1 MRMTMLGTGNANVTE
16 CYNTC
21 FVLEDDAAGREASD
35 SRVASDARGGEECR
49 GTEHSCAAEPEHI
62 PESRK
67 KGQEERYFLVDA
79 GGGNGILSQLA
90 HAGID
95 RYEIRSMFISHRH
108 TDHIMG
114 GVWMMRNVLHGL
126 KYGDF
131 EGEASIYGNT
141 EVIRILRGMAEL
153 LFTPRDLAF
162 IGPNL
167 HLIEVADGDVHEIL
181 GRRVMFF
188 DTGSTK
194 SAMSG
199 FRMELDRAGDGH
211 AEPDAR
217 RVLVFCGD
225 EPVRESTR
233 RYAADAQWALFEAF
247 CLYEDAGRF
256 RPYEKG
262 HSTVKNACEL
272 AQELGVRN
280 LVLYHTED
288 TDLPLR
294 RKRYTAEGQRY
305 YHGNLYVPD
314 DLDVIELG

>member
-21 FVLEDDAAGREASD
+21 FVLEDDAADRA
-35 SRVASDARGGEECR
+35 
-49 GTEHSCAAEPEHI
+49 
-62 PESRK
+62 
-67 KGQEERYFLVDA
+67 EERYFLVDA

-131 EGEASIYGNT
+131 GGEASIYGSA

-167 HLIEVADGDVHEIL
+167 HLVEVADGDVHEIL
-181 GRRVMFF
+181 GRRVTFF
-188 DTGSTK
+188 DTGSSK
-194 SAMSG
+194 SEMFG
-199 FRMELDRAGDGH
+199 FSMDLDRAGDVR
-211 AEPDAR
+211 AESDTR
-217 RVLVFCGD
+217 RVLVFYAD
-225 EPVRESTR
+225 EPARESTQC
-233 RYAADAQWALFEAF
+233 YAANAQWALFEAF

-262 HSTVKNACEL
+262 HSTVKDACEL

-288 TDLPLR
+288 TDLAR
-294 RKRYTAEGQRY
+294 RRERYTSEGQQY
-305 YHGNLYVPD
+305 FHGNLYVPD

>member
-1 MRMTMLGTGNANVTE
+1 MRMTFLGTGNANVTE

-21 FVLEDDAAGREASD
+21 FVLEDEEREED
-35 SRVASDARGGEECR
+35 
-49 GTEHSCAAEPEHI
+49 
-62 PESRK
+62 
-67 KGQEERYFLVDA
+67 RYFLVDA
-79 GGGNGILSQLA
+79 GGGNGILAQLQ

-95 RYEIRSMFISHRH
+95 RYQIRTMFISHRH

-131 EGEASIYGNT
+131 EGEATIYGDA

-153 LFTPRDLAF
+153 LFTERDLAF

-167 HLIEVADGDVHEIL
+167 HLVTVENEDEHRIL
-181 GRRVMFF
+181 GRRVTFF

-194 SAMSG
+194 SSMYG
-199 FRMELDRAGDGH
+199 FCMDLDPEETNAAETAGIP
-211 AEPDAR
+211 ADAGTQVR
-217 RVLVFCGD
+217 RVLTFYAD
-225 EPVRESTR
+225 EPARDQVQA
-233 RYAADAQWALFEAF
+233 YAANAQWTLFEAF

-262 HSTVKNACEL
+262 HSTVKDACEL
-272 AQELGVRN
+272 AQQLGVRN

-288 TDLPLR
+288 TDMLHR
-294 RKRYTAEGQRY
+294 CRRYTAEGCRY
-305 YHGNLYVPD
+305 YDGNLYVPD
-314 DLDVIELG
+314 DLEVLDIE